1 MLNYICNK
9 NGGVNVDYEDETKNM
24 SIKELHGECMTFFFD
39 ITSRKDKPVLLT
51 AEEKDHAE
59 SLFRKSIKRMENCTD
74 SIELLLSCAFALQNL
89 IKESHDK
96 EDNIPAWILD
106 WKPK

>member
-24 SIKELHGECMTFFFD
+24 SIKELHGECMTFFF

-96 EDNIPAWILD
+96 EDNIPAWIRD